1 MLLAISV
8 LSLELEEFSE
18 LVEFNELLEFSE
30 LVELRRLR
38 RTISWATIFNDLR
51 GLKLLLLVVDCDK
64 RQKIVLFS
72 LTHCKLIVINI
83 TLQ

>member
-1 MLLAISV
+1 MLRLIRKDLITLILVCVVLAISV
-8 LSLELEEFSE
+8 LSMELVEFSE

-51 GLKLLLLVVDCDK
+51 GLKLLLFIVVDCEK
-64 RQKIVLFS
+64 
-72 LTHCKLIVINI
+72 
-83 TLQ
+83 